1 MANSIEL
8 FKTYQT
14 MKSNMKVVET
24 QEFRHSEQP
33 KSAEIVDQFSFPE
46 ATKIDVESILE
57 PLVTEQETTSE
68 FEQHPWQRDI
78 VSRIKRMGAIA
89 TSASTHLYKSRVKM
103 KERTCEKG
111 GGRTGREREKQCK
124 WNDDGLK
131 TGNKREKGRDHVM
144 RREIYDNRVMKK
156 YEKRQRSTLYKEDK
170 EGHVKVDIR
179 HSAARHSQSR
189 ICVTQYDEAA
199 GSKRKREELVAKAE
213 AKEILRHCVQM
224 RRDYIGGGTGKDRQ
238 QLF

>member
-33 KSAEIVDQFSFPE
+33 KSAEIVDQFLFPE
-46 ATKIDVESILE
+46 FTKIDLESILE
-57 PLVTEQETTSE
+57 PLATEQETTPE

-103 KERTCEKG
+103 KESTCEKG

-131 TGNKREKGRDHVM
+131 TGNKRGKERDHVM

-189 ICVTQYDEAA
+189 IWVTQYDEAA
-199 GSKRKREELVAKAE
+199 GSKRNERNL
-213 AKEILRHCVQM
+213 
-224 RRDYIGGGTGKDRQ
+224 
-238 QLF
+238 